1 LDKIKRFLD
10 FSWLAIIVII
20 VITGIFIFAMMSN
33 TRMETNLDKYMPQ
46 KHPAFVY
53 SNQAEEL
60 FEIKDGIIIAIENPE
75 GIYTEA
81 TLQKVKDLTKE
92 IQKMEGIEK
101 NDVTSLYTADNIVG
115 SDYGMEVNPFYN
127 RVPGSDDKLTQLRN
141 DVRANDMVYGRI
153 VSLNEK
159 VTLIRAEISDE
170 IFTDDFYDQVLQL
183 AEKYEGPETLYVA
196 GSPIIEGTLARLMPQ
211 DMKKMAPLV
220 IIVIILVLLIILR
233 SIKGTILNLLVVLL
247 STIWAF
253 GLMAL
258 FDIPVYSV
266 STMIPIMLIAIGVA
280 YGIHL
285 FSHLELFLKNNPDS
299 DKKTA
304 LADTIRH
311 MWKPVLMTAITTA
324 VGFTSLI
331 TSEVYPVKYFGLF
344 TAFGVMSAMIF
355 ALVLIPAGLM
365 IVGLPKP
372 KQLIRK
378 NVSDKNK
385 VSFGFEAF
393 IVKRKFLTIILSIV
407 VIAASLYGI
416 SKVWINSSFL
426 ANFEKDSA
434 IVITDGFINEN
445 FAGTSSLNIV
455 LEAEKADIFKDS
467 AVLKLVDSL
476 QTELELQKMVGDTFS
491 LADFIKRMNKVMNED
506 KEDFNSIPNSQDMIA
521 QYLLLYEM
529 SGDPENLTSVVDYD
543 YQTINITAQMKSD
556 DTQTIKS
563 AIDIV
568 ESYKVRFSDFGIDLH
583 YAGTGYRGY
592 IFGGLILAGQISSL
606 IFSVII
612 VIILITIMFK
622 NFIIGLIA
630 SVPILVTSLVNF
642 GTMGLL
648 NIPLG
653 PTTALIS
660 SIAVGIG
667 IDYAIHF
674 IDRYKEYA
682 SETQDKQKTAK
693 LTMYNT
699 GRAILFNAIVVISGF
714 LVLLFSIF
722 PPNRQLGALVSL
734 NMFSSF
740 VGTLTIMFLLLY
752 LSNIYFKNG
761 KKISKKNTTGD
772 TKYLDPGSS
781 QKGEK

>member
-1 LDKIKRFLD
+1 LKNIKKILDY
-10 FSWLAIIVII
+10 SWLAILIIV
-20 VITGIFIFAMMSN
+20 VITGIFIFAMKSN
-33 TRMETNLDKYMPQ
+33 IRMETDLDKYMPQ

-60 FEIKDGIIIAIENPE
+60 FEIKDGIIIAIENSE
-75 GIYTEA
+75 GIYNEG

-92 IQKMEGIEK
+92 IQNMEGIEK

-115 SDYGMEVNPFYN
+115 SDFGMEVNSFYK
-127 RVPGSDDKLTQLRN
+127 RVPTSESKLEKLRD

-159 VTLIRAEISDE
+159 VTIIRAEISDTT
-170 IFTDDFYDQVLQL
+170 FTDDFYNQILNFAD
-183 AEKYEGPETLYVA
+183 EYEGPETLYVA
-196 GSPIIEGTLARLMPQ
+196 GSPIIEGTLGRLMPK
-211 DMKKMAPLV
+211 DMQKMAPLV

-233 SIKGTILNLLVVLL
+233 SIKATVLNLLVVLL

-253 GLMAL
+253 GLMSL
-258 FDIPVYSV
+258 LNIPVYSV

-285 FSHLELFLKNNPDS
+285 FSHLELYLQKNPDS
-299 DKKTA
+299 DKRTA
-304 LADTIRH
+304 IADTLKH
-311 MWKPVLMTAITTA
+311 MWKPVLMTAVTTA

-365 IVGLPKP
+365 IIGLPKP
-372 KQLIRK
+372 KQFLRK
-378 NVSDKNK
+378 KAADKDK
-385 VSFGFEAF
+385 VSFGLDTW
-393 IVKRKFLTIILSIV
+393 IIKRKYLTIILSIV
-407 VIAASLYGI
+407 VIGVSLFGM

-426 ANFEKDSA
+426 ANFQKDSA
-434 IVITDGFINEN
+434 IVITDRFINNN

-455 LEAEKADIFKDS
+455 LEADEVDKFKDS
-467 AVLKLVDSL
+467 TTLKLVDDL
-476 QTELELQKMVGDTFS
+476 QNELESLEMVGDSFS

-506 KEDFNSIPNSQDMIA
+506 KDEFNSIPDSQEMIA

-529 SGDPENLTSVVDYD
+529 SGDPENLTSVVDYE

-556 DTQTIKS
+556 DTKTIKG
-563 AIDIV
+563 AIAVVEDFRDRFNDLGIDIN
-568 ESYKVRFSDFGIDLH
+568 F
-583 YAGTGYRGY
+583 AGTGYRGY
-592 IFGGLILAGQISSL
+592 VFGGLILDGQISSL
-606 IFSVII
+606 ILSILI

-630 SVPILVTSLVNF
+630 SVPILVTTLVNF

-682 SETQDKQKTAK
+682 AETGDKQKTAK
-693 LTMYNT
+693 MTMYNT
-699 GRAILFNAIVVISGF
+699 GRAILFNAVVVISGF

-752 LSNIYFKNG
+752 LSNIYFKKG
-761 KKISKKNTTGD
+761 R
-772 TKYLDPGSS
+772 SS
-781 QKGEK
+781 TS

>member
-1 LDKIKRFLD
+1 MKISKRILD
-10 FSWLAIIVII
+10 FSWAAILII
-20 VITGIFIFAMMSN
+20 AVVSGIFIFAMKSN
-33 TRMETNLDKYMPQ
+33 IRMETDLDEYMPQ

-60 FEIKDGIIIAIENPE
+60 FEIKDGIIIAIENKD
-75 GIYTEA
+75 GIYNEG

-92 IQKMEGIEK
+92 IQNMEGIEK
-101 NDVTSLYTADNIVG
+101 SDVTSLYTADNIVG
-115 SDYGMEVNPFYN
+115 SDFGMEVNPFYK
-127 RVPGSDDKLTQLRN
+127 RVPSSDSKLMALRD

-159 VTLIRAEISDE
+159 VTIVRAEISDST
-170 IFTDDFYDQVLQL
+170 FTDDFYDEILQL
-183 AEKYEGPETLYVA
+183 ADKYEGPETLYVA

-211 DMKKMAPLV
+211 DMQKMAPLV
-220 IIVIILVLLIILR
+220 IIVIILVLLLILR
-233 SIKGTILNLLVVLL
+233 SIKATILNLLVVLL

-253 GLMAL
+253 GLMSL
-258 FDIPVYSV
+258 LNIPVYSV

-280 YGIHL
+280 YGIHI
-285 FSHLELFLKNNPDS
+285 FSHLELYLKKNPDA

-304 LADTIRH
+304 IADTLKH
-311 MWKPVLMTAITTA
+311 MWKPVLMTAVTTA

-344 TAFGVMSAMIF
+344 TAFGVMSAMVF

-365 IVGLPKP
+365 IAGLPRP
-372 KQLIRK
+372 RQIFRK
-378 NVSDKNK
+378 NVKDKDK
-385 VSFGFEAF
+385 VSFGFEAW
-393 IVKRKFLTIILSIV
+393 IVKRKILTITLSV
-407 VIAASLYGI
+407 VIIGISLFGI

-426 ANFEKDSA
+426 ANFEQDSA
-434 IVITDGFINEN
+434 IVKTDGFINEN

-455 LEAEKADIFKDS
+455 LEADKADVFKDS
-467 AVLKLVDSL
+467 AALKLVDNL
-476 QTELELQKMVGDTFS
+476 QSDLETLDMVGDTFS

-506 KEDFNSIPNSQDMIA
+506 REEYNTIPDSQDMIA

-529 SGDPENLTSVVDYD
+529 SGDPQNLISVVDYD
-543 YQTINITAQMKSD
+543 YKTINMTAQLKSD

-563 AIDIV
+563 AIDVV
-568 ESYKVRFSDFGIDLH
+568 EGYRESFNKLGIEINF
-583 YAGTGYRGY
+583 AGTGYRGY
-592 IFGGLILAGQISSL
+592 IFGGLILEGQISSL
-606 IFSVII
+606 ILSVLI
-612 VIILITIMFK
+612 VIILITVMFK

-630 SVPILVTSLVNF
+630 SVPILVTTLVNF

-674 IDRYKEYA
+674 IERYKEYA
-682 SETQDKQKTAK
+682 SETGDKQKTAK

-699 GRAILFNAIVVISGF
+699 GRAILFNAVVVISGF
-714 LVLLFSIF
+714 LVLLFSLF

-752 LSNIYFKNG
+752 LSNIYFKKG
-761 KKISKKNTTGD
+761 SKK
-772 TKYLDPGSS
+772 
-781 QKGEK
+781 